1 MTWLQFIIE
10 CLKTL
15 VWPSV
20 VVFIFIS
27 LRKPL
32 SGLVPFLEELKYGD
46 FVLKF
51 RAGISKVK
59 SESQALDQRQELTVQ
74 LSDPFESLRKTLYS
88 VATLSPT
95 AAVVQAW
102 AELETNLMEKA
113 IAVGAA
119 SPKDSIRGNSR
130 LGHVLLKAE
139 IFNQTD
145 FQNFHHL
152 RELRNV
158 AAHKADTGLQEKDAT
173 DYIDLVI
180 ELLARTN
187 DLSNI

>member
-10 CLKTL
+10 FVKALA
-15 VWPSV
+15 WPGV
-20 VVFIFIS
+20 VVFVFVT

-32 SGLVPFLEELKYGD
+32 SGLVPFLEEFKYGD

-51 RAGISKVK
+51 RAGISEVK
-59 SESQALDQRQELTVQ
+59 SESLALTQMGQSTVQ
-74 LSDPFESLRKTLYS
+74 LLAPFEDLRKTLYS

-102 AELETNLMEKA
+102 AELETKLIERA
-113 IAVGAA
+113 FAVGAA
-119 SPKDSIRGNSR
+119 SSNDSIRGNSR
-130 LGHVLLKAE
+130 LGHALLKAE

-145 FQNFHHL
+145 FQSFHRL

-158 AAHKADTGLQEKDAT
+158 AAHKADAGLQEKDAT
-173 DYIDLVI
+173 DYVDLVI

-187 DLSNI
+187 G